1 MAPMSPTPDALRT
14 IPLFAD
20 LADDHLL
27 ALAAVF
33 SPIEL
38 AEGDVL
44 FREGDEPTHFLLL
57 ARGEI
62 TIAYEGEPRFRLLP
76 VAPIGELGTLSG
88 VPRRTSAVASAKS
101 TIWRVERV
109 DLLRFFEQRGD
120 VAFRFYHA
128 LLRIVADKIR
138 RDELRM
144 QAMRDNLV
152 FTQKSMKALRD
163 QVLEAEET
171 PLSVDVVD
179 QLEDLIEHNR
189 RGHYRVAPKHALA
202 TRVRR
207 DDGALVPVSEMSLDE
222 LHLAPGALPGLAG
235 GTEWSGVLVLPT
247 TEIPV
252 SGRVDRSDDAGVTIR
267 IDPMIA
273 EYTRALSDHLT
284 RVQMLDFV
292 V

>member
-1 MAPMSPTPDALRT
+1 MSLTPDALRT
-14 IPLFAD
+14 VPLFAG
-20 LADDHLL
+20 LADDHLQ

-33 SPIEL
+33 SPLEL
-38 AEGDVL
+38 AEGETL
-44 FREGDEPTHFLLL
+44 FHEGDEPTHFIVL
-57 ARGEI
+57 ARGEVTI
-62 TIAYEGEPRFRLLP
+62 THAGEPRFRLLP
-76 VAPIGELGTLSG
+76 VAPIGELGSLAG
-88 VPRRTSAVASAKS
+88 VARRTSAVATAKS
-101 TIWRVERV
+101 TVWRVERTA
-109 DLLRFFEQRGD
+109 LLRFFEQHGD

-128 LLRIVADKIR
+128 LLGIVADKIR

-152 FTQKSMKALRD
+152 FTQKAMKALRD

-179 QLEDLIEHNR
+179 QLEELIEHNR

-207 DDGALVPVSEMSLDE
+207 DDGVLVPVSEMSLDE
-222 LHLAPGALPGLAG
+222 LHLPTGSLPGMAAG
-235 GTEWSGVLVLPT
+235 NEWSGVLVLPSV
-247 TEIPV
+247 EIPV
-252 SGRVDRSDDAGVTIR
+252 SGRVDRCDEHEVNIR
-267 IDPMIA
+267 LDPMIQ
-273 EYTRALSDHLT
+273 EYARALGEHLT

>member
-1 MAPMSPTPDALRT
+1 MSLTPDALRT
-14 IPLFAD
+14 VPLFAD
-20 LADDHLL
+20 LADDHLQ

-33 SPIEL
+33 TPVEL

-57 ARGEI
+57 AKGEV
-62 TIAYEGEPRFRLLP
+62 TVAYAGEPRFRLVP
-76 VAPIGELGTLSG
+76 VAPIGELGTLAG
-88 VPRRTSAVASAKS
+88 VARRTSAVASTRC
-101 TIWRVERV
+101 TIWRVERGA
-109 DLLRFFEQRGD
+109 LLRFFEQRGD

-128 LLRIVADKIR
+128 MLGIVADKIR

-152 FTQKSMKALRD
+152 FTQKAMKALRD

-179 QLEDLIEHNR
+179 QLEELIEHNR
-189 RGHYRVAPKHALA
+189 RGHYKVAPNHALA

-207 DDGALVPVSEMSLDE
+207 DDGELVPVAEMSLDE
-222 LHLAPGALPGLAG
+222 LHLPAHTLPGLAAG
-235 GTEWSGVLVLPT
+235 ADWSGVLVLPQ

-252 SGRVDRSDDAGVTIR
+252 SGRIDRADDAGVAVR
-267 IDPMIA
+267 LDPMIS
-273 EYTRALSDHLT
+273 EYARALGDHLT